1 MIIAVNT
8 SYVTRDV
15 FNGIDDFIAECFSK
29 LAQLHPEHQ
38 FIYFCDKA
46 IDEKYITSKNITAV
60 AVGPQPKTTLWLW
73 YRLNYKIPRLLR
85 KHKAAVFVSTGYC
98 SLRTAIPQCVLVNDL
113 SFLLQPHLFS
123 KRWLGFYKK
132 NTVAFLHKAKTI
144 ITTSFF
150 LKTVMV
156 QQLKIDGARISVA
169 HAGANKHFKPAVSW
183 QQKDNTKQ
191 RYTFGKE
198 YFLYSGD
205 INAQKNLTA
214 LLKAFSFFK
223 KRQQSNMQLVLAS
236 KNIAADVTLIKSLA
250 SYKYRDQVIV
260 FEELPVEI
268 LAQLTA
274 TAYALVNPAGYDGAG
289 AVHVEAMQSDT
300 PVITSN
306 TAAMPE
312 ICGEA
317 AVYFAYGDITD
328 MAEKMMLVFK
338 DEDLRNQH
346 IIKGRQQAGIYSW
359 DKTAAIIWNSIEKCT
374 SVP

>member
-1 MIIAVNT
+1 MIIAINT
-8 SYVTRDV
+8 SFVTGDV
-15 FNGIDDFIAECFSK
+15 INGIDDFIFECFSK
-29 LAQLHPEHQ
+29 LAPLHPQHQ
-38 FIYFCDKA
+38 FIYFFDKA

-60 AVGPQPKTTLWLW
+60 AVGPLPKTTLWLW

-85 KHKAAVFVSTGYC
+85 KLKATVFVSTGYC
-98 SLRTAIPQCVLVNDL
+98 SLRTAIPQCVMVNDL
-113 SFLLQPHLFS
+113 SFLMQPPFFS
-123 KRWLGFYKK
+123 KRWLSFYKK

-144 ITTSFF
+144 ITTSYF
-150 LKTVMV
+150 LKTVLV
-156 QQLKIDGARISVA
+156 QQLKIDAAKILVA
-169 HAGANKHFKPAVSW
+169 HTGANKYFKPAVSW

-191 RYTFGKE
+191 RYTLGKE
-198 YFLYSGD
+198 YFLYSGP
-205 INAQKNLTA
+205 INAQKNLTM

-236 KNIAADVTLIKSLA
+236 KNLAADVTLIKSLA

-274 TAYALVNPAGYDGAG
+274 AAYALVYPAGYDGAG
-289 AVHVEAMQSDT
+289 TMLIEAMKSDT

-306 TAAMPE
+306 SAAMPE
-312 ICGEA
+312 ICGDA
-317 AVYFAYGDITD
+317 AVYFAADD
-328 MAEKMMLVFK
+328 FKNMAEKMMLIFK

-359 DKTAAIIWNSIEKCT
+359 DKTAAIIWDSIKKCT